1 MRRNRL
7 RDRNRDTNRRIAT
20 VFIGWIVA
28 WMAVG
33 VAVEL
38 LGLLGGV
45 GEGGAFALGAIIGS
59 YVTLMIRPFIK
70 DWIEAEARK

>member
-1 MRRNRL
+1 
-7 RDRNRDTNRRIAT
+7 
-20 VFIGWIVA
+20 
-28 WMAVG
+28 MAVG